1 MNTSAFKL
9 RSFKELLHFS
19 PRIVE
24 RVWGWFGGVSVGR
37 SGWRS
42 VGGWMLYS
50 VYSCILCFQT
60 YSLGT
65 MWRFFFLNSDS
76 GRVACRNNRSA
87 CPQKFNGFGW
97 FPEIYLGLSLFIW
110 LMSICWYLL
119 NIWDYS
125 LGTLFLATWIHLIF
139 AEAFAFAARCQRWI
153 SEKFN

>member
-1 MNTSAFKL
+1 MRLNCVLLKNCYISA
-9 RSFKELLHFS
+9 RELWSVSGGGLGGFL
-19 PRIVE
+19 
-24 RVWGWFGGVSVGR
+24 WGGLGGGL
-37 SGWRS
+37 SGAECCIRYTH
-42 VGGWMLYS
+42 VYS
-50 VYSCILCFQT
+50 VFRHTHWERCGGS
-60 YSLGT
+60 
-65 MWRFFFLNSDS
+65 FFWIQIQ